1 MGTIVCATRG
11 GQGSRAVQLAAIE
24 RAKET
29 GERLVFLYVVDVHL
43 IEEYDEALSGAMHA
57 EFQWLGEALLRVAQ
71 QRAEREQVE
80 AEIAIREGVVRDE
93 IEAFLRESDAA
104 VLMLGAP
111 RGTTP
116 TVFGDDAI
124 ERFAS
129 TIEKDTG
136 VAVKI
141 VRP

>member
-11 GQGSRAVQLAAIE
+11 GQGSRAVQLAAID
-24 RAKET
+24 RAKERN
-29 GERLVFLYVVDVHL
+29 ERLVFLYVVDVPL
-43 IEEYDEALSGAMHA
+43 IKEYDEALSGAMHA
-57 EFQWLGEALLRVAQ
+57 ESHWLGEALLRVAQ
-71 QRAEREQVE
+71 QRAQREQVK
-80 AEIAIREGVVRDE
+80 AEIAIREGDVKEE
-93 IEAFLRESDAA
+93 IEAFLTESDAA

-124 ERFAS
+124 ERFAA
-129 TIEKDTG
+129 TIENDTG
-136 VAVKI
+136 VAVEI